1 MKAIAHELTAPAT
14 WRAGLA
20 EVVGTFFLALAALI
34 SGGPYAVG
42 LTLGIMVYVL
52 GRVSGAS
59 LNPAITVGLVVAR
72 HLSVL
77 RGVLY
82 IVAEVAGAV
91 LARLL
96 AQYVTPLPLHFTAAN
111 GAGELLGIGFLMLA
125 VLAVT
130 GGYVPRAASG
140 LTIGGGL
147 LAGLLTSKGILNPA
161 IAFAMGQTTS
171 APWALWAPIA
181 GTLLFAGIFRAVA
194 SFQVAASVGPGTEA
208 MTQRADGV
216 SAGAGVAE
224 TEPVVAG

>member
-14 WRAGLA
+14 WRAVLA
-20 EVVGTFFLALAALI
+20 EVVGTFFLALAAFI

-42 LTLGIMVYVL
+42 LTLVIMVYVL

-59 LNPAITVGLVVAR
+59 LNPAATVGLVVAR

-77 RGVLY
+77 RGGLY
-82 IVAEVAGAV
+82 IVAEVAGAL

-96 AQYVTPLPLHFTAAN
+96 AQYVTPLPLQFTAAN
-111 GAGELLGIGFLMLA
+111 TLGELLGVGFLIVA

-130 GGYVPRAASG
+130 GGYVPQAASG
-140 LTIGGGL
+140 LAIGGGL
-147 LAGLLTSKGILNPA
+147 LAGLVTTKGILNPA

-181 GTLLFAGIFRAVA
+181 GALLFAGIFRVLA
-194 SFQVAASVGPGTEA
+194 SFQVAVPAAQGTEA
-208 MTQRADGV
+208 TPQP
-216 SAGAGVAE
+216 AE
-224 TEPVVAG
+224 TAA

>member
-14 WRAGLA
+14 WRAVLA
-20 EVVGTFFLALAALI
+20 EVVGTFFLALAAFI

-42 LTLGIMVYVL
+42 LTLVIMVYVL

-59 LNPAITVGLVVAR
+59 LNPAATVGLVVAR

-77 RGVLY
+77 RGGLY
-82 IVAEVAGAV
+82 IVAEVAGAL

-96 AQYVTPLPLHFTAAN
+96 AQYVTPLPLQFTAAN
-111 GAGELLGIGFLMLA
+111 TLGELLGVGFLIVA

-130 GGYVPRAASG
+130 GGYVPQAASG

-181 GTLLFAGIFRAVA
+181 GALLFAGIFRVLA
-194 SFQVAASVGPGTEA
+194 SFQVAVPAAQGTEA
-208 MTQRADGV
+208 TPQP
-216 SAGAGVAE
+216 AE
-224 TEPVVAG
+224 TAA

>member
-14 WRAGLA
+14 WRAVLA
-20 EVVGTFFLALAALI
+20 EVVGTFFLALAAFI

-42 LTLGIMVYVL
+42 LTLAIMVYVL

-59 LNPAITVGLVVAR
+59 LNPAATVGLVVAR

-77 RGVLY
+77 RGGLY
-82 IVAEVAGAV
+82 IVAEVAGAL

-96 AQYVTPLPLHFTAAN
+96 AQYVTPLPLQFTAAN
-111 GAGELLGIGFLMLA
+111 TLGELLGVGFLIVA

-130 GGYVPRAASG
+130 GGYVPQAASG

-147 LAGLLTSKGILNPA
+147 LAGLVTTKGILNPA
-161 IAFAMGQTTS
+161 IAFAMGQATS

-181 GTLLFAGIFRAVA
+181 GALLFAGIFRVLA
-194 SFQVAASVGPGTEA
+194 SFQVAVPAAQGTEA
-208 MTQRADGV
+208 TPQP
-216 SAGAGVAE
+216 AE
-224 TEPVVAG
+224 TAA

>member
-20 EVVGTFFLALAALI
+20 EVVGTFFLALAAFI

-42 LTLGIMVYVL
+42 LTLAIMVYAL

-59 LNPAITVGLVVAR
+59 LNPAVTVGLIVAR

-77 RGVLY
+77 RGGLY
-82 IVAEVAGAV
+82 IVAEVAGAL

-96 AQYVTPLPLHFTAAN
+96 APYITPLPLHFTAAN
-111 GAGELLGIGFLMLA
+111 GAGELLGVGFLIVA

-130 GGYVPRAASG
+130 GGYVPQAASG

-171 APWALWAPIA
+171 APWALWVPIVGA
-181 GTLLFAGIFRAVA
+181 LLFAGMFRAVA
-194 SFQVAASVGPGTEA
+194 SFQVAAPVGPSNAATP
-208 MTQRADGV
+208 QPADT
-216 SAGAGVAE
+216 AA
-224 TEPVVAG
+224 

>member
-14 WRAGLA
+14 WRAVLA
-20 EVVGTFFLALAALI
+20 EVVGTFFLALAAFI

-42 LTLGIMVYVL
+42 LTLVIMVYVL

-59 LNPAITVGLVVAR
+59 LNPAATVGLVVAR

-77 RGVLY
+77 RGGLY
-82 IVAEVAGAV
+82 IVAEVAGAL

-96 AQYVTPLPLHFTAAN
+96 AQYVTPLPLQFTAAN
-111 GAGELLGIGFLMLA
+111 TLGELLGVGFLIVA

-130 GGYVPRAASG
+130 GGYVPQAASG

-147 LAGLLTSKGILNPA
+147 LAGLVTTKGILNPA
-161 IAFAMGQTTS
+161 IAFAMGQATS

-181 GTLLFAGIFRAVA
+181 GALLFAGIFRVLA
-194 SFQVAASVGPGTEA
+194 SFQVAVPAAQGTEA
-208 MTQRADGV
+208 TPQP
-216 SAGAGVAE
+216 AE
-224 TEPVVAG
+224 TAA

>member
-14 WRAGLA
+14 WRAVLA
-20 EVVGTFFLALAALI
+20 EVVGTFFLALAAFI

-42 LTLGIMVYVL
+42 LTLVIMVYVL

-59 LNPAITVGLVVAR
+59 LNPAATVGLVVAR

-77 RGVLY
+77 RGGLY
-82 IVAEVAGAV
+82 IVAEVAGAL

-96 AQYVTPLPLHFTAAN
+96 AQYVTPLPLQFTAAN
-111 GAGELLGIGFLMLA
+111 TLGELLGVGFLIVA

-130 GGYVPRAASG
+130 GGYVPQAASG

-147 LAGLLTSKGILNPA
+147 LAGLVTTKGILNPA

-181 GTLLFAGIFRAVA
+181 GALLFAGIFRVLA
-194 SFQVAASVGPGTEA
+194 SFQVAVPAAQGTEA
-208 MTQRADGV
+208 TPQP
-216 SAGAGVAE
+216 AE
-224 TEPVVAG
+224 TAA

>member
-14 WRAGLA
+14 WRAVLA

-42 LTLGIMVYVL
+42 LTLAIMVYVL

-59 LNPAITVGLVVAR
+59 LNPAATVGLVVAR

-77 RGVLY
+77 RGGLY
-82 IVAEVAGAV
+82 IVAEVAGAL

-96 AQYVTPLPLHFTAAN
+96 AQFITPLPLFTAAN
-111 GAGELLGIGFLMLA
+111 TLGELLGVGFLIVA

-130 GGYVPRAASG
+130 GGYVPQAASG

-147 LAGLLTSKGILNPA
+147 LAGLVTTKGILNPA
-161 IAFAMGQTTS
+161 IAFAMGQATS
-171 APWALWAPIA
+171 APWALWAPLA
-181 GTLLFAGIFRAVA
+181 GALLFAGIFRVLA
-194 SFQVAASVGPGTEA
+194 SFQVAVPAAQGTEA
-208 MTQRADGV
+208 TPQPANT
-216 SAGAGVAE
+216 AA
-224 TEPVVAG
+224 

>member
-20 EVVGTFFLALAALI
+20 EVVGTFFLALAAFI

-59 LNPAITVGLVVAR
+59 LNPAVTVGLVVAR

-77 RGVLY
+77 RGGLY
-82 IVAEVAGAV
+82 LVADTLGAL

-96 AQYVTPLPLHFTAAN
+96 APYVSPLPLHFTAAN
-111 GAGELLGIGFLMLA
+111 GAGELLGIGFLILA

-130 GGYVPRAASG
+130 GGYVPQAASG

-161 IAFAMGQTTS
+161 IAFAMGQTTA

-181 GTLLFAGIFRAVA
+181 GALLFAALFRVFA
-194 SFQVAASVGPGTEA
+194 SFQVARPLGQGAAATPQPA
-208 MTQRADGV
+208 DRA
-216 SAGAGVAE
+216 A
-224 TEPVVAG
+224 

>member
-34 SGGPYAVG
+34 SGGPYAVA
-42 LTLGIMVYVL
+42 LTLAIMVYVL

-59 LNPAITVGLVVAR
+59 LNPAVTVGLVVAR

-77 RGVLY
+77 RGGLY
-82 IVAEVAGAV
+82 LVAETLGAL

-111 GAGELLGIGFLMLA
+111 GAGEVLGIGFLILA

-130 GGYVPRAASG
+130 GGYVPQAASG

-161 IAFAMGQTTS
+161 IAFAMGQTAA

-181 GTLLFAGIFRAVA
+181 GVLLFAALFRVVA
-194 SFQVAASVGPGTEA
+194 SFQVAGPEAQGQGTEA
-208 MTQRADGV
+208 TPQRAD
-216 SAGAGVAE
+216 SAA
-224 TEPVVAG
+224 

>member
-20 EVVGTFFLALAALI
+20 EVVGTFFLALAAFI
-34 SGGPYAVG
+34 GGGPYAVG
-42 LTLGIMVYVL
+42 LTLGIMVYIL

-59 LNPAITVGLVVAR
+59 LNPAVTVGLVVAR

-77 RGVLY
+77 RGGLY
-82 IVAEVAGAV
+82 IVAETLGAL

-111 GAGELLGIGFLMLA
+111 GAGELLGVGFLIVA

-130 GGYVPRAASG
+130 GGYVPQAASG

-161 IAFAMGQTTS
+161 IALAMGQSTA

-181 GTLLFAGIFRAVA
+181 GVLLFAALFRVVA
-194 SFQVAASVGPGTEA
+194 SFQVAGPVGQGTA
-208 MTQRADGV
+208 ATPQPADT
-216 SAGAGVAE
+216 AA
-224 TEPVVAG
+224 

>member
-14 WRAGLA
+14 WRAVLA
-20 EVVGTFFLALAALI
+20 EVVGTFFLALAAFI

-42 LTLGIMVYVL
+42 LTLVIMVYVL

-59 LNPAITVGLVVAR
+59 LNPAATVGLVVAR

-77 RGVLY
+77 RGGLY
-82 IVAEVAGAV
+82 IVAEALGAL

-96 AQYVTPLPLHFTAAN
+96 AQYVTPLPLQFTAAN
-111 GAGELLGIGFLMLA
+111 TLGELLGVGFLIVA

-130 GGYVPRAASG
+130 GGYVPQAASG

-147 LAGLLTSKGILNPA
+147 LAGLVTTKGILNPA

-181 GTLLFAGIFRAVA
+181 GALLFAGIFRVLA
-194 SFQVAASVGPGTEA
+194 SFQVAVPAAQGTEA
-208 MTQRADGV
+208 TPQP
-216 SAGAGVAE
+216 AE
-224 TEPVVAG
+224 TAA

>member
-20 EVVGTFFLALAALI
+20 EVVGTFFLALAAFI

-42 LTLGIMVYVL
+42 LTLAIMVYAL

-59 LNPAITVGLVVAR
+59 LNPAVTVGLVVAR

-77 RGVLY
+77 RGGLY
-82 IVAEVAGAV
+82 LVSDTLGAL

-96 AQYVTPLPLHFTAAN
+96 APYVTPLPLHFTAAN
-111 GAGELLGIGFLMLA
+111 GAGELLGIGFLILA

-130 GGYVPRAASG
+130 GGYVPQAASG

-147 LAGLLTSKGILNPA
+147 LAGLLTTKGILNPA

-181 GTLLFAGIFRAVA
+181 GALLFAALFRVFA
-194 SFQVAASVGPGTEA
+194 SFQVAGPLGQGAAATPQPA
-208 MTQRADGV
+208 DRA
-216 SAGAGVAE
+216 A
-224 TEPVVAG
+224 